1 MTVAMERGGGT
12 QFARVRSGEEKIYV
26 TVRVRPL
33 SSKEVARSDV
43 SDWVCTNHNTIA
55 YKHALPD
62 RSPFPATYTLDRVFG
77 PECQTQRVY
86 EEGAKDVALSA
97 LTGLNSTIFAYGQT
111 SSGKTFTMR
120 GVTESAIA
128 DIFEYI
134 QCNPDREFVL
144 KVAALE
150 IYNEVVKDLLASDS
164 APLRLLDDKE
174 KGTIVDKLREEV
186 VRDVNHLRE
195 VIKICE
201 AQRQVGETSLNDTS
215 SRSHQI
221 IRLTV
226 ESHPSGVAPGAPATS
241 LVASLNFVDLAGSER
256 ASQTHADGARL
267 KEGAHINRS
276 LLTLSTCIRKLSGG
290 SKKSGHVPYRDSKL
304 TRILQHSLGGNART
318 AIICTMSPAHSHVEQ
333 SRNTL
338 AFATRAKEVTNTTH
352 INMVVSDKVLVKQL
366 QKEVARLEAE
376 LKVPDLAS
384 EAASSEALLQAKDLQ
399 IQKMEEELRELQIQ
413 RDAAQARLDE
423 VSRKL
428 EAEEVAK
435 KLAEEEAKR
444 LVEEA
449 AKRPPSTPG
458 PQSTICTPLSVST
471 NRRRWSDSGDYLIRK
486 LEGQN
491 QQPQTPP
498 STIRP
503 KGPSMSIRQSTAA
516 SVMLVQEIRKLENL
530 QDELGEDANRAL
542 EALQKEVECLRLAQA
557 GMNHDA
563 ASTIKKLQDEIHT
576 MHSLRSSTT
585 KFKGLESKEDVK
597 TLRQSISMNHVTLR
611 QELSRLGDKDK
622 TDADAAIA
630 TLEEQ
635 LESVQRSLDKMILA
649 NEANSP
655 KDPAAE
661 SPKTPARKKN
671 VPLTPAG
678 MARQRLTENTPCSP
692 AARRSLRYANNE
704 NNENTPPRAPRD
716 INPHHGGEHATPRGN
731 GHQKQGA
738 SPAKSDVTT
747 SQTKESPG
755 GGHKRSNS
763 VDIRKMQNLFKTAA
777 EDNIKSIRSYVTELK
792 ERVAKLQYQKQL
804 LVCQV
809 LELEASGNDEEE
821 EGDDDLN
828 DDELALEPMQSPG
841 SWKIQF
847 EQQRA
852 LIFELWDTCNV
863 SIIHRTQF
871 YLLFK
876 GDPADGIYME
886 VELRRLTW
894 LQENFNAEA
903 QAIQSNA
910 NTVEEH
916 LIPASPNVSNSAKS
930 LKRERELLA
939 RQMHRRLTN
948 EEREEL
954 FIRWGVPL
962 DGKQRKLQLVYKLWM
977 DPHNLGHIQASA
989 EIVARIVGIINPGSA
1004 PKEMFAL
1011 NFAPP
1016 NHAERPHMFGWNG
1029 LSALLNF

>member
-1 MTVAMERGGGT
+1 MTVAAERGGGT
-12 QFARVRSGEEKIYV
+12 QFARIRSGEEKIYV

-33 SSKEVARSDV
+33 SAKEVARSDV
-43 SDWVCTNHNTIA
+43 SDWECRDDNVIA
-55 YKHALPD
+55 YKHALPE
-62 RSPFPATYTLDRVFG
+62 RSPYPASYTLDRVFG
-77 PECQTQRVY
+77 PDSQTQKVY

-97 LTGLNSTIFAYGQT
+97 LAGLNSTIFAYGQT

-134 QCNPDREFVL
+134 QRNPDREFIL

-150 IYNEVVKDLLASDS
+150 IYNEVVKDLLTSEGV
-164 APLRLLDDKE
+164 PLRLLDDKE
-174 KGTIVDKLREEV
+174 KGTIIDKLKEEV

-226 ESHPSGVAPGAPATS
+226 ESHPCGDAAGAPATS

-256 ASQTHADGARL
+256 ASQTLADGARL

-290 SKKSGHVPYRDSKL
+290 SKKSGHIPYRDSKL

-338 AFATRAKEVTNTTH
+338 AFATRAKEVVNTTH
-352 INMVVSDKVLVKQL
+352 VNMVVSDKVLVKQL

-376 LKVPDLAS
+376 LKVPDSVTDSAT
-384 EAASSEALLQAKDLQ
+384 SEALLQAKDLQ
-399 IQKMEEELRELQIQ
+399 IQKMEEELKELQLQ

-428 EAEEVAK
+428 GAEEVAK
-435 KLAEEEAKR
+435 RLA
-444 LVEEA
+444 EEA
-449 AKRPPSTPG
+449 AKKLAEDVTRRPPLTPG
-458 PQSTICTPLSVST
+458 PQSIARSPLSIT
-471 NRRRWSDSGDYLIRK
+471 ANRRRWSDSGDYLIRK
-486 LEGQN
+486 MEGQS
-491 QQPQTPP
+491 QHPQTPP
-498 STIRP
+498 SKLRL
-503 KGPSMSIRQSTAA
+503 KGSGMSIRQSTAA

-563 ASTIKKLQDEIHT
+563 ASTVKKLQDEIQT
-576 MHSLRSSTT
+576 MHSLRSTVSRANGFE
-585 KFKGLESKEDVK
+585 KKEDVA

-611 QELSRLGDKDK
+611 QELSRLGGKDK

-649 NEANSP
+649 NETQTPNEP
-655 KDPAAE
+655 GE
-661 SPKTPARKKN
+661 SPRTPARKKN
-671 VPLTPAG
+671 APLTPAAT
-678 MARQRLTENTPCSP
+678 MARQRLTADTPCSP
-692 AARRSLRYANNE
+692 AARRSLRYCNND

-716 INPHHGGEHATPRGN
+716 NTGGEHATPRGN
-731 GHQKQGA
+731 VHHKQGA
-738 SPAKSDVTT
+738 SPAKSDVN
-747 SQTKESPG
+747 SKESP
-755 GGHKRSNS
+755 GHKRSNS

-809 LELEASGNDEEE
+809 LELEANGNEDEEE
-821 EGDDDLN
+821 EGEDLN
-828 DDELALEPMQSPG
+828 EDDLALEPVQSPG
-841 SWKIQF
+841 SWKTQF

-852 LIFELWDTCNV
+852 LIFELWDSCNV

-876 GDPADGIYME
+876 GDPADSIYME

-903 QAIQSNA
+903 QSNHHNVNAI
-910 NTVEEH
+910 EEH
-916 LIPASPNVSNSAKS
+916 LIPASPNCSNSAKS

-939 RQMHRRLTN
+939 RQMLRRLSN
-948 EEREEL
+948 EEREDL
-954 FIRWGVPL
+954 FMRWGVPL

-989 EIVARIVGIINPGSA
+989 EVVARIVGILNPGSA

-1016 NHAERPHMFGWNG
+1016 NHAERPGMFGWNG